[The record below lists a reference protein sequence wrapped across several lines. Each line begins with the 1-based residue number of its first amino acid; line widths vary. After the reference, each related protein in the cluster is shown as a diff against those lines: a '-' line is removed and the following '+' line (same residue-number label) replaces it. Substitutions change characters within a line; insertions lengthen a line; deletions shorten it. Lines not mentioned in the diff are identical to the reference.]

1 MYEFNYHQPTSL
13 DEVANLLGANEEAKL
28 VAGGMTL
35 VPTLKFRLAKPSDL
49 VDLAAIPSLR
59 GITDAG
65 DALVIGAMT
74 RHAEV
79 HRSPQTR
86 ESPMYEFNYHQP
98 TSLDEVANLLG
109 ANEEAKLVAGGMTLV
124 PTLKFRLAKPS
135 DLIDLTAISSLRGI
149 TDAGDALVIGA
160 MTRHAEVERSPLV
173 KQAIPA
179 LAALAH
185 MIGDPA
191 VRNRGTIGGSISN
204 NDPAADYPAAV
215 VGLGGA
221 VQTTRRQIAADD
233 FFTGIFETALDR
245 TEIVTAVRLP
255 KPQAACYQ
263 KFRNP
268 ASRYAIVGVFVARTP
283 GGVRVAVTG
292 AGPCVFRVPEMEAA
306 LARSFTPD
314 AIKDVT
320 IPQDGLN
327 SDIHASAEYRAH
339 LVGVMARR
347 AVAGCA

>member
-1 MYEFNYHQPTSL
+1 MYEFTYHKPTSL
-13 DEVANLLGANEEAKL
+13 EEVGNLLGANEEAKL

-35 VPTLKFRLAKPSDL
+35 IPTLKLRLAKPSDL

-65 DALVIGAMT
+65 DAIVIGAMT

-79 HRSPQTR
+79 NRS
-86 ESPMYEFNYHQP
+86 
-98 TSLDEVANLLG
+98 
-109 ANEEAKLVAGGMTLV
+109 LV
-124 PTLKFRLAKPS
+124 
-135 DLIDLTAISSLRGI
+135 
-149 TDAGDALVIGA
+149 
-160 MTRHAEVERSPLV
+160 V
-173 KQAIPA
+173 KQGIPG
-179 LAALAH
+179 LATMAG

-204 NDPAADYPAAV
+204 NDPAADYPAAL
-215 VGLGGA
+215 VGLA
-221 VQTTRRQIAADD
+221 ATVQTTKRQIGAEE
-233 FFTGIFETALDR
+233 FFTGMFETALQPG
-245 TEIVTAVRLP
+245 EMVTAVRFP

-268 ASRYAIVGVFVARTP
+268 ASRYAIVGVFVART
-283 GGVRVAVTG
+283 GSGVRVAVTG

-306 LARSFTPD
+306 LARSLTPD
-314 AIKDVT
+314 AIKDIT
-320 IPQDGLN
+320 IPDTGLN

>member
-1 MYEFNYHQPTSL
+1 MYEFNYHKPTSL
-13 DEVANLLGANEEAKL
+13 DEIANVLGANEEAKL

-35 VPTLKFRLAKPSDL
+35 IPTLKQRLAKPSDL
-49 VDLAAIPSLR
+49 VDLGAIASLR

-65 DALVIGAMT
+65 DAIVVGAMT

-79 HRSPQTR
+79 NRSP
-86 ESPMYEFNYHQP
+86 
-98 TSLDEVANLLG
+98 V
-109 ANEEAKLVAGGMTLV
+109 
-124 PTLKFRLAKPS
+124 
-135 DLIDLTAISSLRGI
+135 
-149 TDAGDALVIGA
+149 
-160 MTRHAEVERSPLV
+160 V
-173 KQAIPA
+173 KQRIPA
-179 LAALAH
+179 LAAMAG

-204 NDPAADYPAAV
+204 NDPAADYPAALV
-215 VGLGGA
+215 ALGA
-221 VQTTRRQIAADD
+221 TVHTTKREIAAEN
-233 FFTGIFETALDR
+233 FFTGIFETALEPA
-245 TEIVTAVRLP
+245 EIVTSVRFP
-255 KPQAACYQ
+255 KLQTACYQ

-268 ASRYAIVGVFVARTP
+268 ASRYAIVGVFVARTA

-306 LARSFTPD
+306 LARSFTPES
-314 AIKDVT
+314 IKDIT
-320 IPQDGLN
+320 IPDDGLN

>member
-13 DEVANLLGANEEAKL
+13 DEVTSLLGANEEAKL

-35 VPTLKFRLAKPSDL
+35 IPTLKLRLAKPSDL
-49 VDLAAIPSLR
+49 VDLAAI
-59 GITDAG
+59 A
-65 DALVIGAMT
+65 
-74 RHAEV
+74 
-79 HRSPQTR
+79 
-86 ESPMYEFNYHQP
+86 
-98 TSLDEVANLLG
+98 
-109 ANEEAKLVAGGMTLV
+109 
-124 PTLKFRLAKPS
+124 
-135 DLIDLTAISSLRGI
+135 SLRGI

-160 MTRHAEVERSPLV
+160 MTRHAEVERSPVV

-179 LAALAH
+179 LAAMAG

-204 NDPAADYPAAV
+204 NDPAADYPAALV
-215 VGLGGA
+215 ALGA
-221 VQTTRRQIAADD
+221 TVQTTKRQIGAED
-233 FFTGIFETALDR
+233 FFTGIFETALEPG
-245 TEIVTAVRLP
+245 EIVTAVRFP
-255 KPQAACYQ
+255 KTQSACYQ

-292 AGPCVFRVPEMEAA
+292 AGPCVFRVPAMEAA
-306 LARSFTPD
+306 LARSFVPE
-314 AIKDVT
+314 AIKDIT